1 MQHFNTSRQYA
12 PCNQKAGSRRSLN
25 RVLGPVED
33 RRRRPHKRTALAK
46 LRDALWGGPFL
57 CPNFCIAWMQKRLLN
72 LALKVS
78 ITVLLIEYSSTESAT
93 FSPPSQWMMGAIFIT
108 NKPKKYV
115 FIQLPFH
122 LAKGNGIRLGPRR
135 NAWPNLASP
144 STQIDPYPANNPSNP
159 NAWDF
164 SFAIYNLPYRLMTN
178 CKRYSGCLLFLMR
191 VCGSFP
197 AQP

>member
-1 MQHFNTSRQYA
+1 M
-12 PCNQKAGSRRSLN
+12 
-25 RVLGPVED
+25 ED
-33 RRRRPHKRTALAK
+33 RRRRQHKRTALAK
-46 LRDALWGGPFL
+46 LRDALWGGLFL

-122 LAKGNGIRLGPRR
+122 LAKGNGISLGPRR

-144 STQIDPYPANNPSNP
+144 STQFDSDRATCPSNP
-159 NAWDF
+159 RFGVHEAGAAKLEPRDAAPGSGPRAVIQTVIQNRVLVDRCEP
-164 SFAIYNLPYRLMTN
+164 LPQLKLIAASVW
-178 CKRYSGCLLFLMR
+178 KRDI
-191 VCGSFP
+191 
-197 AQP
+197 